1 MSVIFALTF
10 FRKKITK
17 RVLNA
22 KNRFKTLNLRN
33 ALNVINNMII
43 NVLMKILKRET
54 VMYASKL
61 IIQ

>member
-17 RVLNA
+17 HVLNA
-22 KNRFKTLNLRN
+22 KNRFKTLNIRN
-33 ALNVINNMII
+33 ALNVINHMII
-43 NVLMKILKRET
+43 NVSMKILKRET